1 MSWPVEWC
9 VKTKVPPLQFC
20 DPQDCYKIQYLMLL
34 SKDFTSIVLVAKE
47 LKVAELQNDFCKLQ
61 LMLF

>member
-9 VKTKVPPLQFC
+9 VKTEVPPLQFC

-34 SKDFTSIVLVAKE
+34 SKEFTSIVLVAKE
-47 LKVAELQNDFCKLQ
+47 LKVAERPNVFL
-61 LMLF
+61 